1 MEIMSYTI
9 LKLVLDALQIVGYP
23 YFKIPNTDDKY
34 KIQSRERIFCYEL
47 YHRMRQI
54 QDNYCKDLT
63 LNGEL
68 NKKGRT
74 CFNNE
79 IPDFLFH
86 IPETDNFNEAIIEV
100 KNTLSIIEDLQKID
114 NFINAHNYKL
124 GILLIYNYTFS
135 KVQKEFK
142 SLKENLANIKNKE
155 NIYIIVASDPG
166 HIKHKLL
173 SDMLES
179 GVTL

>member
-9 LKLVLDALQIVGYP
+9 LKLVLDALYNVGYS
-23 YFKIPNTDDKY
+23 YFKIPTTDDKY
-34 KIQSRERIFCYEL
+34 KTQNRERVFCYEL
-47 YHRMRQI
+47 YHRIRQI
-54 QDNYCKDLT
+54 QDNSCKNLT

-68 NKKGRT
+68 DKRGRANY
-74 CFNNE
+74 NNE

-86 IPETDNFNEAIIEV
+86 IPGTNNFNEAIIEV
-100 KNTLSIIEDLQKID
+100 KNTLQIIGDLQKID
-114 NFINAHNYKL
+114 KFISEHNYKL
-124 GILLIYNYTFS
+124 GILLVYNHTFS

-142 SLKENLANIKNKE
+142 SIKEDLANIKNKE
-155 NIYIIVASDPG
+155 NIYIIVASDPV

-179 GVTL
+179 GVTQ